1 MTLQFRFEILF
12 LVSFLLTHAS
22 WSFRD
27 FVLLQDRQICTDM
40 RMGEIIKEMSIV
52 DTSTEKGQQKYA
64 VLERTMNILNNQY
77 IDLSDTMDELY
88 EQLKSETGHDFN
100 YAEFLQYHK
109 KEVEYNFRRGMS
121 SLWTRGIEPR
131 YYQFWFG
138 ALRKIDISSDDEW
151 EKLKREE
158 PMDCSV
164 HASKLIDEIRR
175 KFLKDSM
182 ELQKRIDDLEI
193 AISLSLLLDA
203 RKHLDD
209 PLQNAI
215 GQFIR
220 EVNPPV
226 ESIHQQIS

>member
-1 MTLQFRFEILF
+1 MLGKSPEGVKRTQQEY
-12 LVSFLLTHAS
+12 
-22 WSFRD
+22 
-27 FVLLQDRQICTDM
+27 TD
-40 RMGEIIKEMSIV
+40 
-52 DTSTEKGQQKYA
+52 
-64 VLERTMNILNNQY
+64 LERAMNILNYQY
-77 IDLSDTMDELY
+77 NDLSNTMDELY
-88 EQLKSETGHDFN
+88 EQLKFETGHDFN
-100 YAEFLQYHK
+100 YAEFLHYHK
-109 KEVEYNFRRGMS
+109 KEVEYNFRIGMS
-121 SLWTRGIEPR
+121 SLWTRGRRPR

-164 HASKLIDEIRR
+164 HVSKLIEKIRR
-175 KFLKDSM
+175 KFLKESV

-203 RKHLDD
+203 RKHLDE